1 MGERMETIAGK
12 SSARERDATRPRH
25 NFRLVFARGNLFS
38 NAVVHPYTVSTCPL
52 SLSLS
57 SCTYSPFYYV
67 RFRHVNYPNHG
78 ARTTNV
84 RREAY
89 YSWKFRRRRGKLSA
103 VTQDVSFHARRLAR
117 ARGIDSQFLLCVLHE
132 KKKIEE
138 RKGKEGRI

>member
-1 MGERMETIAGK
+1 METIAGK

-57 SCTYSPFYYV
+57 LSSCTYSPFHYV

-103 VTQDVSFHARRLAR
+103 VTGRLLPRETTRAR

-138 RKGKEGRI
+138 RKGKEERI